1 MIYYHVALDG
11 EYIEEEDNVKGFYDP
26 VTNPSTFTN
35 RRKAVAEAKRRL
47 KAKIAE
53 LKGYL
58 KELK

>member
-1 MIYYHVALDG
+1 MIYYHVSPDG
-11 EYIEEEDNVKGFYDP
+11 DLIEEEDNVRGWFDP
-26 VTNPSTFTN
+26 KINPSTFTN

-53 LKGYL
+53 LKECL